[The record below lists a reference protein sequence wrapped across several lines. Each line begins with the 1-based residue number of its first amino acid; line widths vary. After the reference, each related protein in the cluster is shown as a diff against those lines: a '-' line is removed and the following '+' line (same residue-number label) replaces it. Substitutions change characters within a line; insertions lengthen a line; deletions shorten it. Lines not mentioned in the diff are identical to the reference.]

1 MIRSENPDGFKK
13 LLTEYYTEC
22 ANCETYP
29 NVKSINEKWERYK
42 CNNEG
47 WCSANIDSVW
57 TNVIYGIRRKPK
69 TQIINGHEVVAPRY
83 DKPTNSCDVVYWVF
97 PLEQCGFRSC
107 DFASLCISER
117 DALMIN
123 GYYTSK
129 EDASAFIKALRD
141 NKND

>member
-83 DKPTNSCDVVYWVF
+83 DKPNSGQPIYLYY
-97 PLEQCGFRSC
+97 PLYKEGVLHTDHTDNT
-107 DFASLCISER
+107 DFGWFENKS
-117 DALMIN
+117 DAIAYAN
-123 GYYTSK
+123 AHK
-129 EDASAFIKALRD
+129 E